1 MAIKF
6 NQVILNKLFE
16 NKTELSKEVKLSL
29 KSDVENAI
37 SALSG
42 YDSSQSDLDKVV
54 DIAKNFNSLLEQIRP
69 IARDFISEYESLKSS
84 NNNLNN
90 DTIDLKESIF
100 EYQNGLRELGLDDM
114 SDEVREYYDI
124 LNKYEVLDS
133 VIYNYNY
140 EQENLVG
147 VDFISLLSWANDIE
161 N

>member
-6 NQVILNKLFE
+6 NQVILNKLQK
-16 NKTELSKEVKLSL
+16 NKTRLSKEVKLSL

-69 IARDFISEYESLKSS
+69 IARDFINEYEGLKSS

-140 EQENLVG
+140 EQEDLVG

>member
-6 NQVILNKLFE
+6 NQVILNKLFQ

-140 EQENLVG
+140 EQEDLVG

>member
-1 MAIKF
+1 MGIKIQ
-6 NQVILNKLFE
+6 QVVLDKLFQ
-16 NKTELSKEVKLSL
+16 NRTELSKEVKLSL

>member
-1 MAIKF
+1 MAIRF
-6 NQVILNKLFE
+6 NQVILDKLHK
-16 NKTELSKEVKLSL
+16 NKTELSKKVDLSL

-114 SDEVREYYDI
+114 SNEVREYYDI

-140 EQENLVG
+140 EQESLVG

>member
-114 SDEVREYYDI
+114 SNEVREYYDI

-140 EQENLVG
+140 EQESLVG

>member
-6 NQVILNKLFE
+6 NQVILNKLFQ

-90 DTIDLKESIF
+90 DTKDLKESIF

>member
-140 EQENLVG
+140 EQEDLVG